1 MNIEKLQDYQ
11 CSGCCAC
18 ANACPRNAITMR
30 ENMEGFIYP
39 VIDHALCIECSACDR
54 ACTQVH
60 EWLQEEDMLN
70 RNSVP
75 QAYAVINDN
84 PLTRDKSSSGGVFRL
99 LAEKVIHQGGIVY
112 GASFNE
118 KWEVCHGSVDNSV
131 DLEKLQGSK
140 YVQSRIGLVYRDIKK
155 QLATGRLVLFSGT
168 PCQCEGLY
176 GYLGIKYD
184 NLFVVDLICHGVPS
198 PLVWKHYIQYVC
210 KLKKSTE
217 ISRISFRSKKL
228 SWERYLLEFTFVNSS
243 KYQNDLHTDIYMR
256 GFLRDLYLRKSCYQC
271 SCRRLHRV
279 SDITLADF
287 WGIKNVLPS
296 MYDGKGTS
304 LVLVQSRKGEKMLSG
319 IVAQKERV
327 DFAQGIRGNPAYL
340 VSPALN
346 PKRDMFFQYLH
357 DGKDFVLI
365 MRKCLREPIYKRIR
379 DRLRS
384 VRILRTVYHC
394 MRK

>member
-11 CSGCCAC
+11 CSGCYAC
-18 ANACPRNAITMR
+18 ANACPKDAIAM
-30 ENMEGFIYP
+30 EEDKEGFSYP
-39 VIDHALCIECSACDR
+39 IINPGLCIECGACDR
-54 ACTQVH
+54 ACPK
-60 EWLQEEDMLN
+60 LANRSQESMAGIDSM
-70 RNSVP
+70 P
-75 QAYAVINDN
+75 HTYAVISNHS
-84 PLTRDKSSSGGVFRL
+84 LERQKSSSGGFFRL
-99 LAEKVIHQGGIVY
+99 LAEQVIRQGGFVY
-112 GASFNE
+112 GSAFNE
-118 KWEVCHGSVDNSV
+118 KWEVCHVGVDNLS
-131 DLEKLQGSK
+131 DLGRLQGSK

-217 ISRISFRSKKL
+217 ISRISFRSKNL

-256 GFLRDLYLRKSCYQC
+256 GFLQDLYLRKSCYRC
-271 SCRRLHRV
+271 TCRKLHRI

-287 WGIKNVLPS
+287 WGIKDVLPS

-304 LVLVQSRKGEKMLSG
+304 LVLIQSPKGERMFLDIDAKKAK
-319 IVAQKERV
+319 VY
-327 DFAQGIRGNPAYL
+327 FAQGIRGNGAYL
-340 VSPALN
+340 TSPELN
-346 PKRDMFFQYLH
+346 PHREKFFQHLNEG
-357 DGKDFVLI
+357 DDFITLMEECLKEPLAKRVR
-365 MRKCLREPIYKRIR
+365 RKLS
-379 DRLRS
+379 S
-384 VRILRTVYHC
+384 VRILRALYHC
-394 MRK
+394 IRS

>member
-70 RNSVP
+70 RDSVP

-84 PLTRDKSSSGGVFRL
+84 PLIRDKSSSGGVFRL

-198 PLVWKHYIQYVC
+198 PLVWKHYVQYVC

-217 ISRISFRSKKL
+217 ISRISFRSKNL
-228 SWERYLLEFTFVNSS
+228 SWERF
-243 KYQNDLHTDIYMR
+243 LHTDIYMS

-304 LVLVQSRKGEKMLSG
+304 LVLIQSPKGERMFLDIDAKK
-319 IVAQKERV
+319 AKV
-327 DFAQGIRGNPAYL
+327 DFAQGIRGAYL
-340 VSPALN
+340 TSPELN
-346 PKRDMFFQYLH
+346 PHREKFFQHLNEG
-357 DGKDFVLI
+357 DDFITLMEECLKEPLAKRVR
-365 MRKCLREPIYKRIR
+365 RKLS
-379 DRLRS
+379 S
-384 VRILRTVYHC
+384 VRILRALYHC
-394 MRK
+394 IRS